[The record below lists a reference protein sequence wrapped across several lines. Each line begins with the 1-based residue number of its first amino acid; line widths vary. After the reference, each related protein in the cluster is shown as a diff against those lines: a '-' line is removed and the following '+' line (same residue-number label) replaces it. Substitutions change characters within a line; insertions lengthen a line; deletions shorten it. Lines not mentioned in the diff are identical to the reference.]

1 MLLYFRERIILNT
14 DKNKKP
20 SDKKPGFYRTFKI
33 ALMFVTSLCEKKNKI
48 KYMIGSFSISVSIT
62 SRIESKLFNT
72 GVCRVAREQPNNIF
86 TLFTAEK
93 SGEKKDTANV

>member
-1 MLLYFRERIILNT
+1 
-14 DKNKKP
+14 
-20 SDKKPGFYRTFKI
+20 
-33 ALMFVTSLCEKKNKI
+33 
-48 KYMIGSFSISVSIT
+48 MIGSFSISVSIT

-86 TLFTAEK
+86 TSFTAEK